1 MCLCRLESGFQDK
14 LIIEKKE
21 RADHNGRGR
30 VHLLMKIAANGSRG
44 AVYIQLP
51 RAVTFGIRDS
61 GYSRLLGYRYGYP
74 APVKYRLTLKFD
86 HEVAVEQL
94 RDVHSMIKEAIFD
107 SFHAILPKTTQEILK
122 EIRKTDD
129 KIPKNLFEQTHDL
142 RRFSR
147 AKKLFAR
154 AARERLDEIFV
165 FGGSEEDF
173 DSRQYCARPMVRQSR
188 SRTPNHDDKKAWY
201 VDVRCAAA
209 HDVYSSDHSPI
220 FKFTASEG
228 PEDDLEQTTIIP
240 NENMLDKLV
249 PANDE
254 SFSRDAI
261 AVVSLPYIH
270 VRDDESSV
278 CVNISLRHLH
288 ALA

>member
-1 MCLCRLESGFQDK
+1 MIALEGVCLCRLESGFQDK

-44 AVYIQLP
+44 AVYVQLP

-61 GYSRLLGYRYGYP
+61 GYSRLLGYRYP
-74 APVKYRLTLKFD
+74 AAPIKYRLTLKFD

-94 RDVHSMIKEAIFD
+94 RDVHSMIKEAIID
-107 SFHAILPKTTQEILK
+107 SFNAILPKTTDDILK
-122 EIRKTDD
+122 KDD

-165 FGGSEEDF
+165 FGTEEDF
-173 DSRQYCARPMVRQSR
+173 DLRQYCARPMVRQSR
-188 SRTPNHDDKKAWY
+188 SRTPNHDDKKTWY

-209 HDVYSSDHSPI
+209 RDVYSSDHSPI

-228 PEDDLEQTTIIP
+228 PEDDLDQTTIIP
-240 NENMLDKLV
+240 NENMLDKLA